1 VVLAADLTWTSGRL
15 WVVFTIRRET
25 VGGNKMKV
33 LLAVDSLSTLDML
46 LDEVTARSWPSGTE
60 ARVVSVV
67 DDAEVP
73 LKAWREE
80 GYGAST
86 VRGEMN
92 RRGEQISA
100 IAVERLGQA
109 GIPSRVVMMRGN
121 PEFLISF
128 AARKWD
134 ADLIMIRAHNRKDF
148 RSRLLGSVA
157 KSVLESA
164 PCSVEVVRPRE
175 ASETARGLKVLLATD
190 GSVASTVA
198 ADAIAEVSWPD
209 KTEVR
214 VVSAVNPM
222 VYSLEELGMTGGTGT
237 DQAHRAIAHAVQVLS
252 AAPVKISAEVI
263 AGRAA
268 RRIVER
274 AKDWDADLIVLGTNE
289 RRGLSR
295 LLFGSTSA
303 AVANRAHCSVRVI
316 RGEQETASRARQ
328 LQKAA

>member
-1 VVLAADLTWTSGRL
+1 
-15 WVVFTIRRET
+15 
-25 VGGNKMKV
+25 MKV
-33 LLAVDSLSTLDML
+33 LLAVDSLSTLNIL
-46 LDEVTARSWPSGTE
+46 LDEVTARSWPAGTE

-67 DDAEVP
+67 DDGDVP

-86 VRGEMN
+86 VRREMS

-100 IAVERLGQA
+100 VAVERLRQI
-109 GIPSRVVMMRGN
+109 GIPARVVMMRGN

-134 ADLIMIRAHNRKDF
+134 ADLILIRAHNRKDF

-164 PCSVEVVRPRE
+164 PCSVEIVRARE
-175 ASETARGLKVLLATD
+175 ETETARSLRVLLATD
-190 GSVASTVA
+190 GSDASSA
-198 ADAIAEVSWPD
+198 AAEAIAEVNWPEN
-209 KTEVR
+209 TEVR

-237 DQAHRAIAHAVQVLS
+237 DHAHRAIGHAVQVLNG
-252 AAPVKISAEVI
+252 APVKISAEVI

-303 AVANRAHCSVRVI
+303 AVANRAHCSVRII
-316 RGEQETASRARQ
+316 RGEKESASRVQEFR
-328 LQKAA
+328 KAA

>member
-1 VVLAADLTWTSGRL
+1 
-15 WVVFTIRRET
+15 
-25 VGGNKMKV
+25 MKV
-33 LLAVDSLSTLDML
+33 LLAVDSITTLEIL
-46 LDEVTARSWPSGTE
+46 LDEVAARSWPSGVE

-67 DDAEVP
+67 DDADVP

-80 GYGAST
+80 GYGASA
-86 VRGEMN
+86 VRREMR
-92 RRGEQISA
+92 RRGQQISA
-100 IAVERLGQA
+100 LAVERLSQI
-109 GIPSRVVMMRGN
+109 GIPSRVAIMRGN

-164 PCSVEVVRPRE
+164 PCSVEVVRTRE
-175 ASETARGLKVLLATD
+175 NADATARGLKVLLATD
-190 GSVASTVA
+190 GSVSSIAASQ
-198 ADAIAEVSWPD
+198 AIAEVSWPEN
-209 KTEVR
+209 TEVR

-237 DQAHRAIAHAVQVLS
+237 DHAHRAIGHAVHVLNT
-252 AAPVKISAEVI
+252 APVRISAEVI

-274 AKDWDADLIVLGTNE
+274 AKDWEADLIVLGTNE

-303 AVANRAHCSVRVI
+303 AVANRAHCSVRVV
-316 RGEQETASRARQ
+316 RGGKDSVRGV
-328 LQKAA
+328 LQSKKAA